1 MLFHDPDDKTMV
13 EMSDDNFLKKKEQ
26 IFEILSEHV
35 DTAPIEID
43 TIFDLFWWMNFCF
56 KWQDVDIRMILTYTT
71 TSHWQSTL
79 SFFNTENFQR
89 WSIVNHDIKHGGT
102 WETYKQPAKEY
113 INKYIKDETYR
124 KNKTKEPSLIKILAG
139 ATDEEYNYTF
149 RDNRRKNPE
158 SIKLVLEDGQSWRR
172 NEKVPAEIYEE
183 III

>member
-1 MLFHDPDDKTMV
+1 MHDSTFEKRRGD
-13 EMSDDNFLKKKEQ
+13 LA
-26 IFEILSEHV
+26 EILFEHV
-35 DTAPIEID
+35 DIAPIEIAS
-43 TIFDLFWWMNFCF
+43 IFDLYWWMNFCF
-56 KWQDVDIRMILTYTT
+56 KWQDVDSRMIFTYTT
-71 TSHWQSTL
+71 TPNWQSTL
-79 SFFNTENFQR
+79 SFFNTENFQK
-89 WSIVNHDIKHGGT
+89 WSIVNHDIKHEGT
-102 WETYKQPAKEY
+102 WESYKQPAKEY

-124 KNKTKEPSLIKILAG
+124 KDKTKEPSLIKILAG